1 MRKSI
6 LMVGL
11 LLISLCA
18 MLFNLPKAY
27 AYDAE
32 VSMTVIKKETGE
44 VLASSEPIY
53 VYVDQWFYI
62 YEDWIEP
69 EFNTTTTDII
79 RITKVLVI
87 GAGLI
92 TGTITA
98 NIFGAIITIAVAAT
112 STTNYEIS
120 IPPSN
125 GTGIVSINFT
135 GKLLPGVGGVGGY
148 IVPVDK
154 LALLAPYIG
163 LGSTILIAT
172 ITTVIYIRR
181 IKKREQNNGQHA
193 STP

>member
-98 NIFGAIITIAVAAT
+98 NIFGTIITIAVAAT
-112 STTNYEIS
+112 STTDYEIS

-135 GKLLPGVGGVGGY
+135 GKLVPAGVGGY
-148 IVPVDK
+148 TVPVDK

-163 LGSTILIAT
+163 LVSTILIAT